1 MFERLIKKILTKEAK
16 EGKINVALVDDHKI
30 RELNKRFR
38 RQDRAT
44 DVLSFIMNE
53 DGVLGDIAIST
64 EAARRQARRYGLSY
78 RQELKRLV
86 VHGTLHVLG
95 FDHGRRMSNAE
106 KIYQKS

>member
-1 MFERLIKKILTKEAK
+1 MFERLLKKILTNEGK
-16 EGKINVALVDDHKI
+16 EGKINVALVDDQEI

-38 RQDRAT
+38 HQDRAT
-44 DVLSFIMNE
+44 DVLSFTMNE

-64 EAARRQARRYGLSY
+64 EAARRQARRYGWSY
-78 RQELKRLV
+78 RRELKRLV

-95 FDHGRRMSNAE
+95 YDHSRRMSHAE